1 MNTLWFPIIAL
12 AILTIVGLSS
22 YAMYLHLKLRTQ
34 TTEREKK
41 EQTLSEELAGRRE
54 HYRNSV
60 RVICSAIVEEQVSL
74 TEGAIRISMLVSQLE
89 LTEQE
94 KVDFQAF
101 FQLTQAT
108 SHIPILEEW
117 KDLSKKEKLS
127 FDQERE
133 KLEESFKTFIEDSA
147 RRVLDGSVTA
157 AGKSFVGDA
166 SALHDSQYKPKT
178 ELDETLYYSVGNDQ
192 KNNQD

>member
-22 YAMYLHLKLRTQ
+22 YAIYLHLKLRTQ
-34 TTEREKK
+34 TTERKKK
-41 EQTLSEELAGRRE
+41 EQALSEELAGRRE

-60 RVICSAIVEEQVSL
+60 RVICSAIVEEQ
-74 TEGAIRISMLVSQLE
+74 
-89 LTEQE
+89 
-94 KVDFQAF
+94 
-101 FQLTQAT
+101 AT
-108 SHIPILEEW
+108 SNIPILEEW

-127 FDQERE
+127 FDQERK
-133 KLEESFKTFIEDSA
+133 KLEESFKTFVEDSA

-166 SALHDSQYKPKT
+166 SALHDSQDKPKT

>member
-1 MNTLWFPIIAL
+1 MNTMWFLIIVL
-12 AILTIVGLSS
+12 AILIIVGLSG
-22 YAMYLHLKLRTQ
+22 YAIYLYLKLRTQ

-41 EQTLSEELAGRRE
+41 EQELSEELAGRRE
-54 HYRNSV
+54 HYRDSV

-89 LTEQE
+89 LTEKE
-94 KVDFQAF
+94 KVDFQVF

-117 KDLSKKEKLS
+117 KNLSKKEKLR

-133 KLEESFKTFIEDSA
+133 KLEESFKIFVEDSA

-157 AGKSFVGDA
+157 AGKSFVGEA
-166 SALHDSQYKPKT
+166 SALYDSQDKPKT
-178 ELDETLYYSVGNDQ
+178 ELNEPLYYSVGNDQ
-192 KNNQD
+192 NNQG